1 MSPIESDAHAIVM
14 VEKAQQNQ
22 QSGFLTGPLAGF
34 AAPMAE
40 FMSEF
45 KWIGP
50 VDTIEWE

>member
-1 MSPIESDAHAIVM
+1 MSPIDSDAHAIVM

-22 QSGFLTGPLAGF
+22 QSDFLTGPPAGF
-34 AAPMAE
+34 APPRAE

-45 KWIGP
+45 KRIGP